1 MKRKSGDPQFT
12 LVQRAL
18 EFLTKE
24 ILSGRLRPNQ
34 RISELAVAKKVAMS
48 RSPVREAL
56 RILER
61 DGLVIRTPNCGVT
74 VADVTP
80 DEADEL
86 YLIHGH
92 LMGLAVRLACHKIS
106 SQDIGDIEEMV
117 RLLKSAAEHDDRHGF
132 LEIRARL
139 ERAIAERC
147 LSSRLAHLLEVM
159 GYPCARYRAFH
170 VSVPGYMDQV
180 VKCYDGICAAFRR
193 RDETEAERLRVQ
205 IIELGRQI
213 IRRYFIEPFR
223 KPNAEQERP
232 AEERL

>member
-1 MKRKSGDPQFT
+1 MKRKVVDRQFT

-24 ILSGRLRPNQ
+24 ILSDRLRPNQ
-34 RISELAVAKKVAMS
+34 RISELAVAEKLAMS

-61 DGLVIRTPNCGVT
+61 DGLVVRTPNCGVT

-92 LMGLAVRLACHKIS
+92 LMGLAVKLACQKMSAEGLAQMEALIHS
-106 SQDIGDIEEMV
+106 
-117 RLLKSAAEHDDRHGF
+117 LKSAAKREDRQGF
-132 LEIRARL
+132 LEIRARI

-147 LSSRLAHLLEVM
+147 LSPRLAHLLEVM

-170 VSVPGYMDQV
+170 VSVPGYMDKV
-180 VKCYDGICAAFRR
+180 ASCYEGICKAFRKK
-193 RDETEAERLRVQ
+193 DELLAEQLRVQ
-205 IIELGRQI
+205 IIELGRQLL
-213 IRRYFIEPFR
+213 RHYFIEPLR
-223 KPNAEQERP
+223 KPRAEQRRP
-232 AEERL
+232 AQKRL

>member
-1 MKRKSGDPQFT
+1 MKRKLVDRQFT

-24 ILSGRLRPNQ
+24 ILSDRLRPNQ
-34 RISELAVAKKVAMS
+34 RISEEAVAKKLDIS

-74 VADVTP
+74 VADITP

-92 LMGLAVRLACHKIS
+92 LMGLAVKLACQKMS
-106 SQDIGDIEEMV
+106 SDDINDIEEIV
-117 RLLKSAAEHDDRHGF
+117 RSLKSAAERDDRHGF
-132 LEIRARL
+132 LDIRARL

-170 VSVPGYMDQV
+170 VSVPGYMAQV
-180 VKCYDGICAAFRR
+180 VNCYEGICEAFRK
-193 RDETEAERLRVQ
+193 RDETEAELRRAQ

-213 IRRYFIEPFR
+213 IRRYFIEPSR
-223 KPNAEQERP
+223 KPDLEQKEGRG
-232 AEERL
+232 EGV